1 MEETLREKEERESV
15 LIVLLF
21 AGNSVSNEMKAVR
34 G

>member
-1 MEETLREKEERESV
+1 MKETLREKEEKKSI